1 MPNYFSNFLDLEFLF
16 IRNFCV
22 SRYILLRNQ
31 SLQRLERTVG
41 RNIGGVLVQKP
52 LENVP
57 CFSKMT
63 LLFGCFLQFDG
74 YMRRTKSKLGIIAAE
89 WIAVL
94 VLTPLNLRPIDLIKV
109 LQRGPQKWAIETAS
123 SPIRFCAL
131 LSFVFR
137 NGH

>member
-1 MPNYFSNFLDLEFLF
+1 M
-16 IRNFCV
+16 
-22 SRYILLRNQ
+22 
-31 SLQRLERTVG
+31 
-41 RNIGGVLVQKP
+41 QKP

-123 SPIRFCAL
+123 SPVRFCAL
-131 LSFVFR
+131 LSFVIR
-137 NGH
+137 NGQQSSPSRYDL